1 MADCSR
7 RALVVDDEPTVR
19 SLTIRALR
27 CEGFSCDA
35 AADGVEAKQMM
46 DSNHYDVVVTDLRM
60 PNCHGYAFAMDL
72 LALENRPVIVVLTG
86 ISDAR
91 LVKDLIGW
99 GVDCFEIKPV
109 QYDFFA
115 TKVKA
120 IVDRRTG
127 IRPEYAAEL
136 ISWRLDC

>member
-27 CEGFSCDA
+27 REGFSCDA

-46 DSNHYDVVVTDLRM
+46 DSNHYAVVVTDLRM
-60 PNCHGYAFAMDL
+60 PNRHGYALAMDI
-72 LALENRPVIVVLTG
+72 LALENRPAIVVLTG
-86 ISDAR
+86 IFDAR

-99 GVDCFEIKPV
+99 GVDCLEIKPV

-115 TKVKA
+115 TKVRA
-120 IVDRRTG
+120 IVDRRSG
-127 IRPEYAAEL
+127 VLPKYVAEL
-136 ISWRLDC
+136 ISWRMEC